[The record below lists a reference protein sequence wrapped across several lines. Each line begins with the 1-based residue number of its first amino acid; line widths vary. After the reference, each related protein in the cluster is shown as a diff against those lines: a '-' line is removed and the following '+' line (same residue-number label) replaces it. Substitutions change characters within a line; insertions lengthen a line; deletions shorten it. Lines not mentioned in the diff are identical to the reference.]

1 MTCQLCPRWRAR
13 RAAACRAWRAAR
25 RSYSAAASQVR
36 TSRAGV
42 SRGRGRCP
50 LPIVER
56 RAAQEAHSRV
66 APNATTGVS
75 AVGPGV
81 RVGGV
86 AAQRCRPHVNSWLTA
101 DRCALR
107 SGGSRDHSVLL
118 PGAGLVIALV
128 AAQAA
133 VQDADEPVAQGT
145 QRLVMG
151 GSPSPAGVVVGAGAG

>member
-1 MTCQLCPRWRAR
+1 MRLAPLCCYATDPDTRPE
-13 RAAACRAWRAAR
+13 CDD
-25 RSYSAAASQVR
+25 RS
-36 TSRAGV
+36 
-42 SRGRGRCP
+42 
-50 LPIVER
+50 ER
-56 RAAQEAHSRV
+56 
-66 APNATTGVS
+66 

-86 AAQRCRPHVNSWLTA
+86 AAQRCQPHVNSWLTA